1 MNTDTNGGKTTIA
14 DDPDTESLLS
24 DTLPNG
30 QAFGELSQ
38 NTVDEQVPLIALE
51 KDFHQ
56 IPGQKFAVLSFIDAS
71 QYQGARIDGALSHPM
86 HLIKVRGVF
95 STKDAATVHVKQ
107 CQKMD
112 TFFDYH
118 IVETHTWTTIGAS
131 TGKEQEWEDD
141 TVNNVMGEY
150 FDKENDTL
158 SNIEHRIQSS
168 RDGVERSDEAS
179 TFFLESQKCKGGN
192 AGGVP
197 SVGTSGPSTDGF
209 NFKPMSLHAAAAMAQ

>member
-1 MNTDTNGGKTTIA
+1 MADTTTTIS
-14 DDPDTESLLS
+14 DDPDRESVLS
-24 DTLPNG
+24 ETRENG
-30 QAFGELSQ
+30 QAFSELSQ
-38 NTVDEQVPLIALE
+38 DTVEQQVPLIALE

-56 IPGQKFAVLSFIDAS
+56 IPGQKFAVLSFIDAN
-71 QYQGARIDGALSHPM
+71 QYQGARIDGAMSHPM

-95 STKDAATVHVKQ
+95 ATKEAATVHVKQ

-141 TVNNVMGEY
+141 TVNDVMGGY

-158 SNIEHRIQSS
+158 SNIEHRIQAS

-179 TFFLESQKCKGGN
+179 KFWSESQSNANCGGSRSMDHMP
-192 AGGVP
+192 G
-197 SVGTSGPSTDGF
+197 SSGPPTDNF
-209 NFKPMSLHAAAAMAQ
+209 TFKPMSLHAAAAMAQ

>member
-1 MNTDTNGGKTTIA
+1 MSKNTTS
-14 DDPDTESLLS
+14 DDILSETRPD
-24 DTLPNG
+24 G

-38 NTVDEQVPLIALE
+38 DTVEEQVPLIALE

-56 IPGQKFAVLSFIDAS
+56 IPGQKYAVLSFIDAS

-95 STKDAATVHVKQ
+95 STKEAATSHVKQ

-131 TGKEQEWEDD
+131 TGKEQEWGDD

-168 RDGVERSDEAS
+168 RDGIERSDEAS
-179 TFFLESQKCKGGN
+179 TFWEDSQKCG
-192 AGGVP
+192 ASGGVDGIP
-197 SVGTSGPSTDGF
+197 SVGTSGPPTDGF
-209 NFKPMSLHAAAAMAQ
+209 TFKPMSLHAAAAMAQ